1 MKLQQRK
8 HFGTSIVLSED
19 QSLKLNAIALKKDVS
34 VAWVIRQAIT
44 KTLDASGSSGNL
56 RPLKKAKSRDNE

>member
-1 MKLQQRK
+1 M
-8 HFGTSIVLSED
+8 IISED
-19 QSLKLNAIALKKDVS
+19 QHLNLNAIALKKDVS

-56 RPLKKAKSRDNE
+56 WPLKKSKKQGQ